1 MNRVGGHECLKD
13 WDLYFA
19 LSELSEIPSPDI
31 SSQLSMKSA
40 LWINLNFS
48 SLFNLLIPTLQYSVK
63 SLANRYDCIDVP
75 REKMYIYAPDIFLVS
90 ILNECS
96 ISITVLMCH
105 REMYIYAPDNF
116 LNEWMNE
123 LISERSMK
131 NKKPMNIL
139 WKQEQWKKSG
149 LLNEICMI
157 YCHPSWNF
165 IAVNIC
171 WQKKTK

>member
-1 MNRVGGHECLKD
+1 MSVWKVETYILHE
-13 WDLYFA
+13 
-19 LSELSEIPSPDI
+19 LSKLSEIPSPDI
-31 SSQLSMKSA
+31 STQLSMKSA

-48 SLFNLLIPTLQYSVK
+48 SLFNFLIPTLQYSVK

-123 LISERSMK
+123 WI
-131 NKKPMNIL
+131 N
-139 WKQEQWKKSG
+139 QWKKHEEQETNEHSMEARTMKKWSCKWNMYD
-149 LLNEICMI
+149 LL
-157 YCHPSWNF
+157 PSIMKF
-165 IAVNIC
+165 YRRKYMLT
-171 WQKKTK
+171 KKK